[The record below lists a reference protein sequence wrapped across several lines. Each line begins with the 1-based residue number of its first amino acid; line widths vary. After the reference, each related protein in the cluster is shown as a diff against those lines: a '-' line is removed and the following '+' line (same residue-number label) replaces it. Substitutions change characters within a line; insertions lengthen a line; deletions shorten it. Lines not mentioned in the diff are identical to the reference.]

1 MLASVGR
8 GHVAYHNLLLRMAV
22 LESHPTHLRRR
33 LYHFDKK
40 MTKLIISDSL
50 IVNAGVWFMHCH
62 LDIHQSWGLGTV
74 LVVTNGQ
81 GELET
86 LPHPPADLP
95 QC

>member
-1 MLASVGR
+1 M
-8 GHVAYHNLLLRMAV
+8 N
-22 LESHPTHLRRR
+22 
-33 LYHFDKK
+33 F
-40 MTKLIISDSL
+40 
-50 IVNAGVWFMHCH
+50 AGVWFMHCH

-74 LVVTNGQ
+74 LVVKNGK

>member
-1 MLASVGR
+1 
-8 GHVAYHNLLLRMAV
+8 
-22 LESHPTHLRRR
+22 
-33 LYHFDKK
+33 
-40 MTKLIISDSL
+40 
-50 IVNAGVWFMHCH
+50 MHCH

-74 LVVTNGQ
+74 FVVKNGK